1 MKDVLAVLTQSTF
14 KPIGQITTASN
25 IALLMQSENSPSPVK
40 AIFKPTS
47 GLRPL
52 WDFPNNDLI
61 EREILTY
68 QLSDKSDLN
77 LIPLTIM
84 REIEP
89 FGIGMLQLWIED
101 SKVDLVKLFEA
112 DRVEKD
118 FLVVL
123 EANDQSG
130 RRVSLGVKDIP
141 WIESLTIFDA
151 VVNNSDRKGSHILT
165 AHDGANWAIDHGV
178 CWHQDYKL
186 RTVNWSKANLPLTE
200 NAISALLKVEG
211 ALIGMESEIVQL
223 LSQIEFDAAM
233 ERVADLKASG
243 VFPMPPADWPAI
255 PWPVF

>member
-1 MKDVLAVLTQSTF
+1 MKDQLEVLSQSIF

-25 IALLMQSENSPSPVK
+25 MALLMQSDNYQNPIK

-61 EREILTY
+61 EREFLTY
-68 QLSDKSDLN
+68 QLSEKSNLN

-89 FGIGMLQLWIED
+89 FGLGMLQLWIEE
-101 SKVDLVKLFEA
+101 SKVDLVKLFDA
-112 DRVEKD
+112 DRVENG

-130 RRVSLGVKDIP
+130 RRVSLGVKDTP

-165 AHDGANWAIDHGV
+165 ARDGTNWAIDHGV

-186 RTVNWSKANLPLTE
+186 RTVNWSKANLPLTK
-200 NAISALLKVEG
+200 NAIDTLQKIDG
-211 ALIGMESEIVQL
+211 ALSDMESGIVKL
-223 LSQIEFDAAM
+223 LSRIEFEAAKA
-233 ERVADLKASG
+233 RVSDLKATG